1 MRARIIFR
9 GLTLFEFSKGTE
21 GAKAGED
28 RGQLTVWLISDPKHQ
43 TMPLHHHKP
52 YLGLIGR
59 NVGSRTGAGRTE
71 KKRRIPPEMRIEL
84 RGHDV
89 APTEGVKLDQS
100 FIDYVPRLGDLRPGP
115 TGNPNGSLYRRKI
128 VIPNGTIR
136 AREFI
141 AWDWHGRT
149 PAKVAYMD
157 TPYQGYG
164 ANEVIVDIGDD
175 SDIDHYDEY
184 KFLSLTGK
192 EMNETLWPRTKGS
205 NLVDDIDPNT
215 VELQVTNLTARRRR
229 PVFWG
234 LHFQLLFEAAG
245 YAPRDYKNEPE
256 FQAFVRAANEYDPD
270 EWRNDSGMEIHH
282 PFPYII
288 DPTSETLPGI
298 TKGSRGVIKGPPPTP
313 PGRKKGEGVPKGG
326 HGHGHDHGGHD
337 GHDGHGPTGHDPD
350 NTEICPFTRM

>member
-28 RGQLTVWLISDPKHQ
+28 RGQLTAWLISDPKHQ
-43 TMPLHHHKP
+43 DMPLHHHKP
-52 YLGLIGR
+52 YLALIAR

-84 RGHDV
+84 RGHDL
-89 APTEGVKLDQS
+89 PLKEGVKVDQS
-100 FIDYVPRLGDLRPGP
+100 FLDYVPRLGDLRPGP
-115 TGNPNGSLYRRKI
+115 RGNPKGTLYRRKI
-128 VIPNGTIR
+128 VIPTGTIR

-141 AWDWHGRT
+141 SWDWRGNT

-157 TPYQGYG
+157 TPFQGYG

-175 SDIDHYDEY
+175 SDIDEYDEH

-192 EMNETLWPRTKGS
+192 EMNEALWPRTKGGA
-205 NLVDDIDPNT
+205 LVDDIDPNT

-245 YAPRDYKNEPE
+245 FAPRDYTNEPQ
-256 FQAFVRAANEYDPD
+256 FQAFVRAANAYDPD
-270 EWRNDSGMEIHH
+270 EWRTDSGMATTH

-288 DPTSETLPGI
+288 DPASETLPGI
-298 TKGSRGVIKGPPPTP
+298 AEASGIAEMSRAIIKGPPPTP
-313 PGRKKGEGVPKGG
+313 PGRKKGEGLPKGG
-326 HGHGHDHGGHD
+326 HGGHD
-337 GHDGHGPTGHDPD
+337 GHGSMGHDPE
-350 NTEICPFTRM
+350 NTQICPFGRE